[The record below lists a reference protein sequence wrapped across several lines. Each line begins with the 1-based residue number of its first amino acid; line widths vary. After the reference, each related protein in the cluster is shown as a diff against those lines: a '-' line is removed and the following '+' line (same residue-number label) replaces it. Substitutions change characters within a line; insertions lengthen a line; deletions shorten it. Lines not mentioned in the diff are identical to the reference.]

1 MLRITI
7 VCQCVLGKF
16 MKWKCFSFSTSSQ
29 TNIAKYRHPAY
40 IRYSLTENGEYAHG
54 TIPCVQARA
63 GKTDVR
69 KLFWVT
75 NYTRKTFSCFC
86 EIFCNFIVILPH
98 FPEVF
103 SEMFLYVSD
112 YNIFAEIISKGQ
124 ENPGKNVYRKVQN
137 QSSITITFRISLTF
151 NLLSQCLAKS
161 YYLNKKIILYVRIL
175 FSSTSKILQLKSN
188 SW

>member
-69 KLFWVT
+69 KIFWVT

-103 SEMFLYVSD
+103 SEMFLYVS
-112 YNIFAEIISKGQ
+112 
-124 ENPGKNVYRKVQN
+124 V
-137 QSSITITFRISLTF
+137 TITF
-151 NLLSQCLAKS
+151 SQKLFLKG
-161 YYLNKKIILYVRIL
+161 KKILGKMFTVRNRI
-175 FSSTSKILQLKSN
+175 KAQLQLHFVYLWHLIYFRNVLQNLITSTRKLFCTFAFSFPRPQRFYN
-188 SW
+188 